1 MNRYSFFILCV
12 LLGLLPVSATD
23 PGELHG
29 TVVDGDT
36 GEPVVGCIVKS
47 KGAFSSTDK
56 DGHFVIILKAGADSV
71 SFRVM
76 GYESRSMH
84 VTADFSCVRLKPK
97 ATQLN
102 DVIIEAPDI
111 YAKGDTLVFN
121 VARYATAKDNAII
134 DVIKRLPGIKVEEDG
149 TIKYQGKPINKFYID
164 GNDFLGGQYG
174 LATNNISHTD
184 VKSVEVLENHQPV
197 KALEGIE
204 FPEEAG
210 INLKLKEDARSRWV
224 GVLQGAAG
232 EHPFL
237 YDGSIFAMRM
247 ASKMQNLFTLKGD
260 NTGWNPA
267 NEIKEHD
274 FNDMFSVDYDETIWP
289 EYISA
294 DNVGAPLSEKRTRDN
309 ISWLA
314 NSISSWKSG
323 DTSMRMKINYMADRL
338 DYYSGVETD
347 YLTSQIP
354 DFRQNNALYINSH
367 NLSLQLNSEINKRRY
382 FLKDKLTVN
391 SMWNNSGSSITGS
404 FDLSQRISRK
414 TFSVTNDLKLVRRTD
429 MRLFSLT
436 SRNSFSR
443 RPDALSIDGTID
455 ADQTIGTS
463 DFRSST
469 ETQFGRFLRFWK
481 FYLSAGVDLN
491 YNRLHTSLSGLSAFD
506 NAELYNSVISNVYAT
521 PQVDYERNRWRI
533 SLKAP
538 LKWMHYSVR
547 GRYDYLV
554 AAPRL
559 SARRQI
565 TAKSEL
571 SASLTYRIGSPQ
583 PFLNI
588 ETPILSD
595 YRNLFIASN
604 PHHKSHD
611 ISASASYRYRNPLRS
626 LFFNFSAAYT
636 HRRSSL
642 MSNQLF
648 IGDFIVSTYTRR
660 LFNDN
665 SSHFNVGISKG
676 LGHSKMVIGCDI
688 NQSISSASS
697 MRNDNVI
704 PYRNLTFSA
713 KPYFKGSLTNWLS
726 VGYEVNYTFSKL
738 IVNEMS
744 NDYHTLNQNLFL
756 TIVPADIVQFT
767 LGADNYLTRFPDGKY
782 AVITLLD
789 MSAVYR
795 FNKCIRLSL
804 TGANL
809 LDRRNYQYV
818 TYATLSRSCHWFRI
832 RPRSVLASVQY
843 RF

>member
-23 PGELHG
+23 PVELHG
-29 TVVDGDT
+29 TVVDADT
-36 GEPVVGCIVKS
+36 DEPVVGCIVKS

-56 DGHFVIILKAGADSV
+56 DGRFVITLKAGADSV
-71 SFRVM
+71 SFRFM
-76 GYESRSMH
+76 GYESRSLP
-84 VTADFSCVRLKPK
+84 VAADFTCVRLKPK

-134 DVIKRLPGIKVEEDG
+134 DVIKRLPGIKVEDDG
-149 TIKYQGKPINKFYID
+149 TIKYQGKPINKFYLD

-184 VKSVEVLENHQPV
+184 VKSVEVMENHQPV

-210 INLKLKEDARSRWV
+210 INLKLKEDARNRWV
-224 GVLQGAAG
+224 GVLKAACG
-232 EHPFL
+232 EQPLL

-274 FNDMFSVDYDETIWP
+274 FNDMFSVDYDETPWP
-289 EYISA
+289 KYISA
-294 DNVGAPLSEKRTRDN
+294 DIVAAPLSDKRTRDN
-309 ISWLA
+309 LSWLA

-323 DTSMRMKINYMADRL
+323 DTSMRMKINYMADHL

-354 DFRQNNALYINSH
+354 DFRQNNALHTNSH
-367 NLSLQLNSEINKRRY
+367 DLSLQLNSEINKRRY
-382 FLKDKLTVN
+382 FLKDKFTVN

-404 FDLSQRISRK
+404 FDLSQRISRR
-414 TFSVTNDLKLVRRTD
+414 TFSASNDLKLVRRTD

-443 RPDALSIDGTID
+443 RPDALSIDGTMD
-455 ADQTIGTS
+455 ADQILGTS

-469 ETQFGRFLRFWK
+469 ETQFGKLLRFWK
-481 FYLSAGVDLN
+481 YYLTAGVDLN
-491 YNRLHTSLSGLSAFD
+491 YNRLRTSLSGMGAFD
-506 NAELYNSVISNVYAT
+506 NAELYNSFISNVYAT

-547 GRYDYLV
+547 CRYDYLV

-571 SASLTYRIGSPQ
+571 SASLTYRMGAPQ

-588 ETPILSD
+588 EAPILSD

-611 ISASASYRYRNPLRS
+611 ITASASYRYRNPLRS
-626 LFFNFSAAYT
+626 LFFNVSAAYT
-636 HRRSSL
+636 HRWSSS

-648 IGDFIVSTYTRR
+648 IGDFIVTTYAHR
-660 LFNDN
+660 LFSDN
-665 SSHFNVGISKG
+665 SCYFNAGISKG

-688 NQSISSASS
+688 NQSISSTSS
-697 MRNDNVI
+697 MRNDEVI
-704 PYRNLTFSA
+704 PYRQFTLSA
-713 KPYFKGSLTNWLS
+713 KPYFKGSLVSWLS
-726 VGYEVNYTFSKL
+726 AIYEANYTFSKL
-738 IVNEMS
+738 IVHEMP
-744 NDYHTLNQNLFL
+744 NDYHTFNQNLSL
-756 TIVPADIVQFT
+756 TIAPADIVQFT
-767 LGADNYLTRFPDGKY
+767 LGADNYLTRLSDGKS
-782 AVITLLD
+782 AAITLLD
-789 MSAVYR
+789 ISAVYR
-795 FNKCIRLSL
+795 INNRIRLSL
-804 TGANL
+804 TGDNL
-809 LDRRNYQYV
+809 LDKRNYQYV
-818 TYATLSRSCHWFRI
+818 SYATLSRSNHWFRI
-832 RPRSVLASVQY
+832 RPRTVLASVQY